1 MTIPTE
7 ILAFARTID
16 GLTAEAAQHAKTLI
30 AMSETESGPQALGYD
45 ALASEME
52 QISKVLKN
60 YLPRVMKH
68 VGDLP
73 EPANVVPEQIA
84 DLARESE
91 PFGETRERLWTLFR
105 EIQNKLADNG
115 RYLPAP
121 TSEEIM
127 LYARLY
133 PHMGWLA
140 KSGAVEV
147 V

>member
-16 GLTAEAAQHAKTLI
+16 GLTAEAAHHAATLI
-30 AMSETESGPQALGYD
+30 SMSEEQSGPQALGYD

-52 QISKVLKN
+52 QVSKVLKN
-60 YLPRVMKH
+60 YLPRLMKH

-73 EPANVVPEQIA
+73 EISDAIPEQIS
-84 DLARESE
+84 DLVRENE
-91 PFGETRERLWTLFR
+91 AYGETRERLWTLFR

-121 TSEEIM
+121 TTEEIM
-127 LYARLY
+127 VYARLY